1 MVEEFVNL
9 SVDELSGGRFLLCLF
24 FFVHVA
30 KKK

>member
-9 SVDELSGGRFLLCLF
+9 SVDELSDGRFILCLF

-30 KKK
+30 GQ